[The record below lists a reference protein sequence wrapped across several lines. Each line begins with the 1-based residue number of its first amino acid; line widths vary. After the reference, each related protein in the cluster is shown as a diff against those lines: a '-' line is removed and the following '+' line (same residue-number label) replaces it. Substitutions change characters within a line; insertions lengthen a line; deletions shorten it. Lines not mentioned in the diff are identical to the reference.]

1 MLKVDT
7 VELEETLSPLHTVF
21 STALRNVSEISSL
34 SIRIQSSEGKIAQG
48 DCVATP
54 AIMGDAYDDLKRSL
68 NEVAIPELKAVREI
82 SVDDAKHFAR
92 NLPIPSSARA
102 AVDCALWS
110 FFNNSA
116 PVRIKTDVTIPLC
129 AVEDFKKMAEHRVQE
144 GFTTLKI
151 KVDQELMSRL
161 EERIRISTQLSQ
173 KPLKVR
179 LDPNQSWSFAFAS
192 EALTMLNKYKEVIDY
207 VEQPL
212 SRKDFEFNL
221 MLRDVTDI
229 PLMADESLMGEED
242 IDRII
247 NQRAFEYV
255 NIKIIKAGGLYPAEE
270 MAKQLS
276 HAGFKVS
283 VGSMMESERG
293 VRAAALLAHRVNS
306 EAIHDLDAAWWLRDT
321 QLKYV
326 QGILHA

>member
-1 MLKVDT
+1 
-7 VELEETLSPLHTVF
+7 
-21 STALRNVSEISSL
+21 
-34 SIRIQSSEGKIAQG
+34 
-48 DCVATP
+48 
-54 AIMGDAYDDLKRSL
+54 
-68 NEVAIPELKAVREI
+68 
-82 SVDDAKHFAR
+82 
-92 NLPIPSSARA
+92 
-102 AVDCALWS
+102 
-110 FFNNSA
+110 
-116 PVRIKTDVTIPLC
+116 
-129 AVEDFKKMAEHRVQE
+129 
-144 GFTTLKI
+144 
-151 KVDQELMSRL
+151 
-161 EERIRISTQLSQ
+161 
-173 KPLKVR
+173 
-179 LDPNQSWSFAFAS
+179 
-192 EALTMLNKYKEVIDY
+192 MLNKYKEVIEY

-221 MLRDVTDI
+221 LLRKVTDI
-229 PLMADESLMGEED
+229 PLMADESLMEEED

-255 NIKIIKAGGLYPAEE
+255 NIKIIKAGGLYPAEK

-326 QGILHA
+326 QGILHT